1 MGDRPST
8 RSATSAKSIIMI
20 AFFFTMPMSRIRPM
34 SAMIVKSVPVASS
47 ASVAPTP
54 ADGSVERIVSGCT
67 RLS

>member
-1 MGDRPST
+1 
-8 RSATSAKSIIMI
+8 
-20 AFFFTMPMSRIRPM
+20 M